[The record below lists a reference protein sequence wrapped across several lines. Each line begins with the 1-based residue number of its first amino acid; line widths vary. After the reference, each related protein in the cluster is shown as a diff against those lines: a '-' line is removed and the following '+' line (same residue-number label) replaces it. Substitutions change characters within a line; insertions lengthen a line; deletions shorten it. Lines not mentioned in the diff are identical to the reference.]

1 MSQPGSPI
9 RTWAV
14 VTAAGSSRRMGG
26 VNKLMMP
33 VQGRPILV
41 HTLDYFQQEPRV
53 SGVVV
58 SAPGDQLEDYR
69 RLVTDYSLTKVLTV
83 VAGGAERQ
91 DSIRL
96 ALQAL
101 PAASGDAVAIHDGAR
116 PCLAP
121 DLMER
126 LLEALQQA
134 EGSLP
139 MVAVKD
145 TIKRVDSVGRV
156 QQTLLR
162 SELYA
167 AQTPQVFRYEVI
179 MRAHLEAHSTGF
191 LGTDD
196 CSLIEYMGGAIQSV
210 AGDYRNLKV
219 TTPEDLEMV
228 ARYFEAASRV

>member
-1 MSQPGSPI
+1 MNKL
-9 RTWAV
+9 WVV

-26 VNKLMMP
+26 SNKLLLP
-33 VQGRPILV
+33 IQGRPLLV
-41 HTLDYFQQEPRV
+41 HTLDYFQRETSV
-53 SGVVV
+53 DGMVV
-58 SAPGDQLEDYR
+58 SAPAEQVEDYQA
-69 RLVTDYSLTKVLTV
+69 LVARYALTKVLQV

-101 PAASGDAVAIHDGAR
+101 PARPEDAVAIHDGAR

-121 DLMER
+121 DLLSR
-126 LLEALQQA
+126 LLRALQGAQ
-134 EGSLP
+134 GSLP

-145 TIKRVDSVGRV
+145 TIKRVDAQGMV

-167 AQTPQVFRYEVI
+167 AQTPQLFRYQAIVQ
-179 MRAHLEAHSTGF
+179 AHQKAHHQGF

-196 CSLIEYMGGAIQSV
+196 CSLIEYFGGSIQSV
-210 AGDYRNLKV
+210 DGDYRNLKV
-219 TTPEDLEMV
+219 TTPEDLEIV
-228 ARYFEAASRV
+228 EKYFQAAARV